1 MKNVLYQLGDTAANL
16 EGATPAQTGAIGMN
30 PSAPAVAPAVV
41 APAPVA
47 APAPVVAPAPTPV
60 NATSQNFSPLT
71 QNSADYIYGS
81 EESRGL

>member
-1 MKNVLYQLGDTAANL
+1 MKNILYQLGDTAANL
-16 EGATPAQTGAIGMN
+16 DGSTPAQTGAIGMN

-47 APAPVVAPAPTPV
+47 APAPVVAPAPV
-60 NATSQNFSPLT
+60 NATAQNFSPQT

-81 EESRGL
+81 EGSRGY